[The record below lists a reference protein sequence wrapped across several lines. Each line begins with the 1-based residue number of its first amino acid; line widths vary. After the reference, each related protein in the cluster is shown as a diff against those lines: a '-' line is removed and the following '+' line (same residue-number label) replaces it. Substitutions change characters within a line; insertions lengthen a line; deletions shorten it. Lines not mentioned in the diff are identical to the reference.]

1 MWNQFTQEFTTW
13 LKQPFSED
21 MPASHWFLF
30 IGLLLVIVVIWNI
43 ILIHLFEAIKG
54 AT

>member
-1 MWNQFTQEFTTW
+1 MSSWGTEFKAW
-13 LKQPFSED
+13 LAQPFSED

-30 IGLLLVIVVIWNI
+30 IGLLLVIIIGWNI
-43 ILIHLFEAIKG
+43 ILRLLFEAIRG